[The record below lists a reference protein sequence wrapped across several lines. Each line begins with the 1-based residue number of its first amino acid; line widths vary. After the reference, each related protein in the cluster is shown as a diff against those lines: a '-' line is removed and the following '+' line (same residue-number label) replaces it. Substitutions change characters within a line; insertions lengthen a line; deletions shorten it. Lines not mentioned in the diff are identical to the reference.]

1 MRIKTLF
8 QLLIHPFF
16 FDTLICTDLHGL
28 EVVLVPPAA
37 SVDELLAAAGLEV
50 EEEPRLE
57 SVARPGLHGQLADLV
72 LWGRHEPS
80 GSGLSHVFTTG
91 LLTGSLV
98 SEVVPVTLT
107 A

>member
-1 MRIKTLF
+1 M
-8 QLLIHPFF
+8 
-16 FDTLICTDLHGL
+16 TDLHGL

-37 SVDELLAAAGLEV
+37 AVDELLAAPGLEV

-72 LWGRHEPS
+72 QGGRLEAP
-80 GSGLSHVFTTG
+80 GGGLSHVFTTG
-91 LLTGSLV
+91 LLAGSLV